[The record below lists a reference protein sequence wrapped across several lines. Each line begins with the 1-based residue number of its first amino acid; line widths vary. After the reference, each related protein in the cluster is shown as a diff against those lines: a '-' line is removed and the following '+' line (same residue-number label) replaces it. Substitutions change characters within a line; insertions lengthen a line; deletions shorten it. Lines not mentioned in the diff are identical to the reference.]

1 VSFAQAITNQQRLKM
16 RKTVE
21 EIEATK
27 IEMSK
32 AKLRSRRR
40 IELELRLRDLVL
52 KQLRSECRK
61 RKAA

>member
-1 VSFAQAITNQQRLKM
+1 M

-27 IEMSK
+27 IEMLK

-61 RKAA
+61 QKAA